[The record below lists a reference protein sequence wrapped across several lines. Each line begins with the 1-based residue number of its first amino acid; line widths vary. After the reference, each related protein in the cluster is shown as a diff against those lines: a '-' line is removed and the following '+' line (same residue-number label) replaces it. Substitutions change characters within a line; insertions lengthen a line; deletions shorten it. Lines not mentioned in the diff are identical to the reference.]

1 MINLAKNPAGMNV
14 SLSVG
19 DQLKEKVY
27 VISLNDNALMAEIHL
42 GFTMQI
48 LKSYVIKI

>member
-19 DQLKEKVY
+19 DQLKEKSICY
-27 VISLNDNALMAEIHL
+27 QSE
-42 GFTMQI
+42 
-48 LKSYVIKI
+48 